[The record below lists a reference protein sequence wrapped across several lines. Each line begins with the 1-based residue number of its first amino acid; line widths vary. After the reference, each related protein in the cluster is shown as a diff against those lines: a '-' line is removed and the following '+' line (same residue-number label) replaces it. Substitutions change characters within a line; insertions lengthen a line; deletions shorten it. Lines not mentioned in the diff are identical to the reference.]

1 MLQSEFA
8 LKTLCRKQ
16 PQVKAQVLYE
26 LHAVL
31 IALGE
36 GTFIWKTAMCISQET
51 DFQIHF

>member
-8 LKTLCRKQ
+8 LKTLRRKQ
-16 PQVKAQVLYE
+16 LQVKTQVLYE

-36 GTFIWKTAMCISQET
+36 GSLVWNTGMCISQET
-51 DFQIHF
+51 V